1 MSSGKMMA
9 YGLLFIIFLS
19 IISLPLA
26 IKIVPEGNIGVK
38 LRGGKAINEL
48 DAGLHLVIPIYEG
61 VELMSIRT
69 ETYTMSSTAGSKA
82 IENDINVQDQISVKT
97 KEGMNSN
104 MDISI
109 RYRMQEDKALEVY
122 SRLGTMRQVVE
133 KLVRPTAREEIR
145 TSASRF
151 LINDIYAEN
160 RSDFRES
167 VEEDMR
173 NDFEEYGFIIEKVQ
187 IRDIQLPTSVEEAI
201 QDKEVVE
208 QEIEKKQKEIEREEL
223 EKKRKIIE
231 AEGEAKQNKILD
243 RSLTKEVLMN
253 RFIKALGSGDVT
265 VAYIPTEAGM
275 PLMKDVD
282 SNIRTTN
289 TTK

>member
-1 MSSGKMMA
+1 MKGKIIA
-9 YGLLFIIFLS
+9 YGLLFLIFMA

-26 IKIVPEGNIGVK
+26 IKIVPEGNVGVK
-38 LRGGKAINEL
+38 LRGGKAIDEL

-61 VELMSIRT
+61 VEMMSIRT
-69 ETYTMSSTAGSKA
+69 ETYTMSSTAGSRA
-82 IENDINVQDQISVKT
+82 IENDINVQDKISVKT
-97 KEGMNSN
+97 KEGINSN

-109 RYRMQEDKALEVY
+109 RYRMEEDRALEVY
-122 SRLGTMRQVVE
+122 SRLGTMKQVVE

-151 LINDIYAEN
+151 FINDIYAEN

-167 VEEDMR
+167 VEADIR

-187 IRDIQLPTSVEEAI
+187 IRDIQLPEKVENAI
-201 QDKEVVE
+201 EEKEEVE
-208 QEIEKKQKEIEREEL
+208 QQIEKKQKEIEREKL
-223 EKKRKIIE
+223 EKKRKIVE
-231 AEGEAKQNKILD
+231 AEGEAEQNRILD

-282 SNIRTTN
+282 SNIQTTN
-289 TTK
+289 TTE